1 MKVRIEIFEDDG
13 TEKAKVNVHFDD
25 ENWKEDVTN
34 FIYSIDGKK
43 PPMTVPSSEI
53 PTQQPAPQ
61 AIPPIQPAP
70 PLQQQ
75 VPQNPNP
82 QNIQL
87 QPYNNQYPYPTMQQ
101 PFYHYTQQPVQ
112 YQIQPP
118 TYPQVYH
125 HPLQQAVF
133 PTNQPPQQQQY
144 AAQPVTTLQPQPQV
158 QVQTQQVQ
166 QPNVQQPNV
175 QQVQTQIRQPQ
186 VPLRDK
192 INDTTLTISE
202 RLELFLKYEYPHVW
216 FTSQEIQ
223 GHYERVYGFIKLSTV
238 STYLSRM
245 YRKELLQRRGN
256 RTQREYM
263 YICDELDMPQTN
275 PITTQVAS
283 GIMQ

>member
-13 TEKAKVNVHFDD
+13 TEKAKVNTQFNDD
-25 ENWKEDVTN
+25 HWKEDVIN
-34 FIYSIDGKK
+34 FINSIYDTK
-43 PPMTVPSSEI
+43 PPSTVPSSEI

-61 AIPPIQPAP
+61 IIQSVQPAT

-75 VPQNPNP
+75 VPPNP
-82 QNIQL
+82 DPNLNLNSNLNL
-87 QPYNNQYPYPTMQQ
+87 QPQPYPYPPMQQ
-101 PFYHYTQQPVQ
+101 PFYYYPQQPVQ
-112 YQIQPP
+112 YQPQFQTP
-118 TYPQVYH
+118 PQVYH
-125 HPLQQAVF
+125 QPLQQAVF
-133 PTNQPPQQQQY
+133 PTNQPPQPQQY
-144 AAQPVTTLQPQPQV
+144 AAQPVTPLQSQAQA
-158 QVQTQQVQ
+158 QT
-166 QPNVQQPNV
+166 
-175 QQVQTQIRQPQ
+175 RQPQ

-192 INDTTLTISE
+192 INDATLTISE

-245 YRKELLQRRGN
+245 YRKNLLQRRGN

-263 YICDELDMPQTN
+263 YICDELDIPHTEG
-275 PITTQVAS
+275 ITTPEAN